1 MLRSSFAVFLLP
13 VLIGLGLGLG
23 ADISTAAASP
33 DRQLRIASVDMQ
45 KALVGSKSGGEAQK
59 KYEEEVKKSQ
69 AQLDEKKKAF
79 EAQRDEFE
87 KQSASLN
94 EKARAEREEK
104 LRAAEKELRRDFADL
119 QDKLR
124 RTNGQL
130 VGDLVK
136 KIRGIVEKIG
146 KDEGYTLVL
155 EKGSPALLY
164 ADAAVDLT
172 DRVIKEFD
180 ATSK

>member
-1 MLRSSFAVFLLP
+1 MFRSSLLAIAG
-13 VLIGLGLGLG
+13 LCLGLGLSSVS
-23 ADISTAAASP
+23 AVAAP
-33 DRQLRIASVDMQ
+33 DPQLRIASVDMQ
-45 KALVGSKSGGEAQK
+45 KALIGSKSGSEAQK

-69 AQLDEKKKAF
+69 AQLDEKKKSF
-79 EAQRDEFE
+79 EAQKQEFD
-87 KQSASLN
+87 KQAASLN

-104 LRAAEKELRRDFADL
+104 LRGTEKELRRSFADL

-136 KIRGIVEKIG
+136 KIREIVERIG
-146 KDEGYTLVL
+146 KEEGYTLVL

-164 ADAAVDLT
+164 ADSQVDLT

-180 ATSK
+180 ATTK